1 MRGRGRLAGLA
12 VAVAAVAATGTTSM
26 VIASRAHGAGTPVA
40 RPKATPAP
48 TPSPAPTATATPTP
62 VPTPAPTP
70 TPTPTPAPTPT
81 PTPPPPPPTPAP
93 TSLPG
98 HLVTTTLAGHSVI
111 VYVPG
116 AYAALPTTR
125 FGVLYFLHG
134 SPGNAESWISG
145 GGMPAML
152 DGMIASGQLPPVI
165 AVFPDDQGVVSD
177 DSWWGDT
184 PLGDTV
190 ETWLVNTLVPTIDAQ
205 YRTVGAARRGIA
217 GLSAG
222 GFGAVNIAI
231 HHPGLFSWVGSYSG
245 VFTAPANLFGAESD
259 ANSPELTAPALPAA
273 QRFPLYLGGGSQD
286 SEFLPDTEQFATTVE
301 GLGWAPLHTEIV
313 PGPHGWQAWTAEARD
328 SLTWLGQLWR

>member
-1 MRGRGRLAGLA
+1 M
-12 VAVAAVAATGTTSM
+12 
-26 VIASRAHGAGTPVA
+26 
-40 RPKATPAP
+40 
-48 TPSPAPTATATPTP
+48 
-62 VPTPAPTP
+62 
-70 TPTPTPAPTPT
+70 
-81 PTPPPPPPTPAP
+81 
-93 TSLPG
+93 
-98 HLVTTTLAGHSVI
+98 TTTLAGHSVI

-125 FGVLYFLHG
+125 FGVVYFLHG
-134 SPGNAESWISG
+134 SPGNAESWITG

-205 YRTVGAARRGIA
+205 YRTLGAARRGIA

-245 VFTAPANLFGAESD
+245 VFMAPTNLFGSQSD

-286 SEFLPDTEQFATTVE
+286 TEFLPDTEQFATTVE
-301 GLGWAPLHTEIV
+301 GLGWAPLRTEIV